1 MTLQIQ
7 KIEVDGRPA
16 SLEQIWAMDLAHP
29 THFTAMQVRDG
40 KTPGLGFH
48 LTRLDA
54 ASQELFGV
62 GLDGERVRGY
72 IRHPLTGGPPD
83 SSVRVHVFWSD
94 ADDDVRVVV
103 SVRPP
108 ASAPDRAQN
117 LQSMRYQRPLAHIKH
132 GGGFG
137 QSYFGGLAHGN
148 GFDEALFV
156 GPDGAISE
164 GSITNIGFIDGD
176 SIVWPD
182 APALRGVMM
191 QVLQRE
197 LTRAQVPWRYDA
209 VRLSDLESPAGPFA
223 GAFVTNS
230 HGMAA
235 VARIDD
241 LTLPTESDLMRT
253 AAELIRAAPL
263 DPI

>member
-1 MTLQIQ
+1 
-7 KIEVDGRPA
+7 
-16 SLEQIWAMDLAHP
+16 LAHP
-29 THFTAMQVRDG
+29 THFTAMQVRG
-40 KTPGLGFH
+40 GRTPGLDFH

-54 ASQELFGV
+54 ASAELFGV
-62 GLDGERVRGY
+62 GLDGERVRGN
-72 IRHPLTGGPPD
+72 IRSAVSGGPPD
-83 SSVRVHVFWSD
+83 TSVRVSVFRSG
-94 ADDDVRVVV
+94 ADDNRPTREAVRVVV

-108 ASAPDRAQN
+108 AAAPARAQH
-117 LQSMRYQRPLAHIKH
+117 LQSVRYQRPLAHIKH

-164 GSITNIGFIDGD
+164 GSITNIGFIESD

-197 LTRAQVPWRYDA
+197 LTRAQIPWRYDA
-209 VRLSDLESPAGPFA
+209 VRLSDLGAFT

-241 LTLPTESDLMRT
+241 RALPTNSGLMRSAT
-253 AAELIRAAPL
+253 ELVRVAPL